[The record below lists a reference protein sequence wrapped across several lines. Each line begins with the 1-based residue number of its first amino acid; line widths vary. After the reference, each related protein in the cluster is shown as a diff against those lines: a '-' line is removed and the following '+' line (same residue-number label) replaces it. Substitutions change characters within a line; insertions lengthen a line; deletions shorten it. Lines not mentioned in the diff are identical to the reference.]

1 MTMSKIKFSVLMSVY
16 KNDNPEY
23 VEVAINSLI
32 NQTLKPNQIV
42 IMVDG
47 PISSELDNVLKKYK
61 NNQLFD
67 IYYRNVNK
75 GLGITLNEG
84 LRKCKYSYV
93 ARMDADD
100 ESENDRFEK
109 QINYLSEH
117 LDIDCI
123 GSNMNEYD
131 EKMDK
136 IVSQK
141 LVPQTSD
148 EIKKYLKKRNPMNH
162 PTVIYKKEKVL
173 EVNSYE
179 DYPFFEDYYLWAK
192 MIKNGSNF
200 YNIQENLYR
209 FRAGSSMIKRRGG
222 KSYLNNIKKLE
233 KGLLNLNIINKRE
246 YTSNIIKRY
255 FIAIMPNSFRK
266 IFYKVFLRKTRKNQ
280 K

>member
-1 MTMSKIKFSVLMSVY
+1 MSKIKFSVLMSVY

-255 FIAIMPNSFRK
+255 FIAIMPNSLRK